1 MTDISDWSIIMA
13 AGKSFVGH
21 LTGNGVLRPAYELQ
35 AGIVPAPNGQ
45 IARVLMAAPVLGFA
59 SLSQLALPSQGCI
72 THAVSSLSP
81 EEAKDLAGAVSQ
93 AEQIVQAMRAKS
105 SGLVIAGADMLP
117 GGRR

>member
-1 MTDISDWSIIMA
+1 MTDISEWSIVMA

-45 IARVLMAAPVLGFA
+45 IARMLMAAPVLGFA
-59 SLSQLALPSQGCI
+59 SMDQLTLPSQGCVV
-72 THAVSSLSP
+72 HPVSALSR

-93 AEQIVQAMRAKS
+93 AENIVQAMRAKS
-105 SGLVIAGADMLP
+105 SGLVIAGANDLP